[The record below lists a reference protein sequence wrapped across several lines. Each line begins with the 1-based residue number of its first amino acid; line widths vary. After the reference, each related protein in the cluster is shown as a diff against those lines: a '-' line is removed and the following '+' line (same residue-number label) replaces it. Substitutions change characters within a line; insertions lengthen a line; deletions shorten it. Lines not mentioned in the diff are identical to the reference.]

1 MDNVSSLWDVIASRR
16 RLDAMQPSLVRQ
28 LWEDLAMANS
38 AAAPSMDILLKADA
52 VLSVL
57 ERERE
62 CSVQRL
68 AEAVEEPVSSTYRLL
83 ASLTAVGL
91 ASRGAKRGL
100 YRLGFLPLR
109 VGGMLESQLDVREL
123 AGPMLYA
130 LSRVTGATVL
140 LWVRRGDAAV
150 CIERISRSDVQTAA
164 SRLGDSMP
172 LWGGAAGRV
181 LLAHLPAPEARSVI
195 SRFELGDR
203 GGKSLIEELAEI
215 REAGYC
221 LAESSSTPGVA
232 SISAPVFNHRGE
244 LEVAVSISGLRKWIV
259 EDGGAA
265 VDEVRATAREISA
278 TLGCGTAEAAGG
290 SAEAIGGS
298 AE

>member
-1 MDNVSSLWDVIASRR
+1 
-16 RLDAMQPSLVRQ
+16 
-28 LWEDLAMANS
+28 MANS
-38 AAAPSMDILLKADA
+38 AAAPSMEILLKADA

-68 AEAVEEPVSSTYRLL
+68 ADAVDEPVSSTYRLL
-83 ASLTAVGL
+83 SSLTAVGL

-109 VGGMLESQLDVREL
+109 VGGTLESQLDVREL
-123 AGPMLYA
+123 AGPMLYE
-130 LSRVTGATVL
+130 LSRITGATVL
-140 LWVRRGDAAV
+140 LWVRRGDSAV
-150 CIERISRSDVQTAA
+150 CIERISRSDVQTAV

-172 LWGGAAGRV
+172 LWGGSAGRV
-181 LLAHLPAPEARSVI
+181 LLAHLPVSEARGVI

-203 GGKSLIEELAEI
+203 GGKSLADELAEI
-215 REAGYC
+215 RDAGHC

-244 LEVAVSISGLRKWIV
+244 LVVAVSISGLRKWIV

-265 VDEVRATAREISA
+265 VRQVRATAQEISVS
-278 TLGCGTAEAAGG
+278 LGCGETDWAGEGAE
-290 SAEAIGGS
+290 
-298 AE
+298 

>member
-1 MDNVSSLWDVIASRR
+1 
-16 RLDAMQPSLVRQ
+16 
-28 LWEDLAMANS
+28 MANS
-38 AAAPSMDILLKADA
+38 AAAPSMEILLKADA
-52 VLSVL
+52 VLGVL

-62 CSVQRL
+62 CSVQRI
-68 AEAVEEPVSSTYRLL
+68 ADAVDEPVSSTYRLL

-123 AGPMLYA
+123 AGPALYE
-130 LSRVTGATVL
+130 LSRVTGSTVM
-140 LWVRRGDAAV
+140 LWVRRGDSAV
-150 CIERISRSDVQTAA
+150 CIERITRSDVQTAV
-164 SRLGDSMP
+164 SRLGDSLP

-181 LLAHLPAPEARSVI
+181 LLAHLPAAEARGVI

-203 GGKSLIEELAEI
+203 GGKSLSDELAEI

-221 LAESSSTPGVA
+221 LAVSSVTPGVA

-244 LEVAVSISGLRKWIV
+244 LEVAVSISGLRRWIV
-259 EDGGAA
+259 EDDGAA
-265 VDEVRATAREISA
+265 IREVRATAREISA
-278 TLGCGTAEAAGG
+278 SLGCGEAEGAGEQAG
-290 SAEAIGGS
+290 
-298 AE
+298 